1 MSHEYAAE
9 SLNIDNRE
17 MDTVTA
23 GADSESVMFAATD
36 DMKTKA
42 MLDLREVLAQLE
54 KSHPGITEG
63 QATALG
69 AGAGAAGALTA
80 LSSMGAVSGLSAA
93 GVTTGL
99 SAAGGLL
106 GGGMLLGIGVLAT
119 PVAALG
125 IVGYS
130 LAKKRKK
137 DHKAAA
143 LGQAAKRICDIQSS
157 LMPNQEYFKDE
168 IAYIKSTLEILTSA
182 KTV

>member
-9 SLNIDNRE
+9 SLNVDNQE
-17 MDTVTA
+17 TNTVTA
-23 GADSESVMFAATD
+23 GADSERVVFAATEN
-36 DMKTKA
+36 MKTKA
-42 MLDLREVLAQLE
+42 MLDLREVLDQLE

-80 LSSMGAVSGLSAA
+80 LSSMGVSGLSAV

-125 IVGYS
+125 FVGYS
-130 LAKKRKK
+130 VAKKRKK

-143 LGQAAKRICDIQSS
+143 LGQAAKRICDIQSC

>member
-1 MSHEYAAE
+1 MSHESAAE
-9 SLNIDNRE
+9 SLNIDNQE
-17 MDTVTA
+17 TNTVTA
-23 GADSESVMFAATD
+23 GADSESIMFAATEN
-36 DMKTKA
+36 MKTKA
-42 MLDLREVLAQLE
+42 MLDLREVLEQLE

-80 LSSMGAVSGLSAA
+80 LSSMGVSGLSAV

-137 DHKAAA
+137 DHKATV

>member
-9 SLNIDNRE
+9 SLNVDNQE
-17 MDTVTA
+17 TNTVTA
-23 GADSESVMFAATD
+23 GADSESIMFAATEN
-36 DMKTKA
+36 MKTKA
-42 MLDLREVLAQLE
+42 MLDLREVLDQLE
-54 KSHPGITEG
+54 KCHPGITEG

-80 LSSMGAVSGLSAA
+80 LSSMGVSGLSAV
-93 GVTTGL
+93 GVTSGL

-125 IVGYS
+125 FVGYS
-130 LAKKRKK
+130 VAKKRKK

-143 LGQAAKRICDIQSS
+143 LGQAAKRICDIQSC